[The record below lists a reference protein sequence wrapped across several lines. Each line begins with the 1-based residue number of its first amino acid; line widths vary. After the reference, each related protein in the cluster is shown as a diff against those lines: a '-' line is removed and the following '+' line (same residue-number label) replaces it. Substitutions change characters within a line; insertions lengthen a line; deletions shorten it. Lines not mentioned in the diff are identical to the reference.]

1 MEHEELFPL
10 LCATAE
16 GKKDAFA
23 SLYEKTSAQ
32 IYAVALKML
41 KRKELAEEATQD
53 TFIKI
58 WHGAASYQRSK
69 GTVLTWMVSIVR
81 YRALDLMRYHNIRNE
96 VTLEPEIDL
105 PRTSMPFPS
114 AEKRRLAEC
123 IDGLEDPQRQ
133 AIHLA
138 FYGGLSHQEVVQ
150 HLDSPLGTIKSWIRR
165 GLQSL
170 QRCLSL

>member
-10 LCATAE
+10 LCAIADGKRDEFAE
-16 GKKDAFA
+16 
-23 SLYEKTSAQ
+23 LYAKTSAQ

-41 KRKELAEEATQD
+41 KHKELAEEATQD
-53 TFIKI
+53 AFIKV
-58 WHGAASYQRSK
+58 WHGASSYQRSK

-81 YRALDLMRYHNIRNE
+81 YRALDIMRYHNIRNE
-96 VTLEPEIDL
+96 VTLEPEKDGPTTTI
-105 PRTSMPFPS
+105 PVPS
-114 AEKRRLAEC
+114 AERKRLAEC
-123 IDGLEDPQRQ
+123 IEELDDQQRQ

-138 FYGGLSHQEVVQ
+138 YYGGLSHHEVVQ
-150 HLDSPLGTIKSWIRR
+150 HLGSPLGTIKSWIRR

>member
-10 LCATAE
+10 LCATAD
-16 GKKDAFA
+16 GKKEQFA
-23 SLYEKTSAQ
+23 ELYTKTSAQ
-32 IYAVALKML
+32 IYAVALRIL

-53 TFIKI
+53 TFIKV
-58 WHGAASYQRSK
+58 WHGASNYQRSK

-81 YRALDLMRYHNIRNE
+81 YRALDLLRYHNIRNE
-96 VTLEPEIDL
+96 VILDPDNDA
-105 PRTSMPFPS
+105 PTSSMNVPS
-114 AEKRRLAEC
+114 TEQRRLAEC
-123 IDGLEDPQRQ
+123 IEELDEQQRQ

-138 FYGGLSHQEVVQ
+138 YYGGLSHQEVVK
-150 HLDSPLGTIKSWIRR
+150 HLNSPLGTIKSWIRR